1 MFTGRQLA
9 AFGVA
14 CAAVMLISHAA
25 FLNTPF
31 FWDELG
37 QFIPAA
43 LDVFHRGALIPYST
57 IPNAHPPGLMLF
69 LAGVWKAFGYSVL
82 ATRLAMLLVAATGV
96 VLTYQV
102 TGKLSERETFA
113 PHRALLAAGLL
124 LVSPLFFSQAMM
136 ALLDLP
142 AMVLMTLA
150 FWLFLEERIAACA
163 LCCVALVLV
172 KETGLV
178 APAVFGLWLWKDR
191 RWWEGIWFVLPLA
204 ALVVWLTMLH
214 GATGHWFGNSEFA
227 EYNLAYPLH
236 PVRLLMAVL
245 RRLYFLF
252 VANGR
257 VIGLLALVL
266 TLRTPL
272 FKTRRWRV
280 AATLGIVHTLVISVA
295 GGAVLE
301 RYLLPVFPLC
311 YAAFAVALENVMP
324 GLRTAATAVFFLL
337 SIAGIFV
344 NPPYPF
350 PLENNLA
357 WVSFVNLQQ
366 QAAAFV
372 ETSYPASNIATSF
385 PMGGAL
391 RRAEFGFVHHDMRVI
406 DMNDFTPVSIERLRG
421 QNVRVLVY
429 FNVLWD
435 PSQFFANP
443 TVRHFLTRYYGY
455 EPQASTHDVERMLK
469 AKLVREWEQD
479 GLTMQCFELPVT
491 VAK

>member
-9 AFGVA
+9 AFGFA
-14 CAAVMLISHAA
+14 CAAMLLISHAA

-43 LDVFHRGALIPYST
+43 LDVFHHATLVPVST
-57 IPNAHPPGLMLF
+57 IPNVHPPGLMVL
-69 LAGVWKAFGYSVL
+69 LAGVWKTFGYSVMV
-82 ATRLAMLLVAATGV
+82 TRVAMLLVASAGL
-96 VLTYQV
+96 VLTYKL
-102 TGKLSERETFA
+102 TGTLCEGESFA
-113 PHRALLAAGLL
+113 PHSAVMAAGLL
-124 LVSPLFFSQAMM
+124 VVSPLYFSQSMM
-136 ALLDLP
+136 ALLDMP
-142 AMVLMTLA
+142 AMVLMILA
-150 FWLFLEERIAACA
+150 LWLFLEERIAASA

-178 APAVFGLWLWKDR
+178 APAVFGIWLWKER
-191 RWWEGIWFVLPLA
+191 RWREGLWFTLPLA
-204 ALVVWLTMLH
+204 ALAVWLVALH

-227 EYNLAYPLH
+227 EYNLTYPLH
-236 PVRLLMAVL
+236 PVRLLMAVV
-245 RRLYFLF
+245 RRVYFLF

-257 VIGLLALVL
+257 VIGLLALAL
-266 TLRTPL
+266 TFGMRL
-272 FKTRRWRV
+272 FQTRRWRIV
-280 AATLGIVHTLVISVA
+280 AALAVVHTVAISVA

-311 YAAFAVALENVMP
+311 YAAFAVALESVAP
-324 GLRTAATAVFFLL
+324 RLRTPATAVFFLL

-357 WVSFVNLQQ
+357 WVSFVDLEQ

-372 ETSYPASNIATSF
+372 ETTYPVSTVATSF

-391 RRAEFGFVHHDMRVI
+391 RRAEFGFVHHDMRVL
-406 DMNDFTPVSIERLRG
+406 DMNDFTPASIEKLKT
-421 QNVRVLVY
+421 QNVRALVY

-435 PSQFFANP
+435 PSQFFSNY
-443 TVRHFLTRYYGY
+443 TVRSFLQRYYGY
-455 EPQASTHDVERMLK
+455 QPQASVHDVERTLK
-469 AKLVREWEQD
+469 AKLVREWERD
-479 GLTMQCFELPVT
+479 GLTMQCFELPVS